1 MMKRALTLCVIFF
14 VAVTTGYSQIFTENF
29 NYPIGDSVSAHGNWV
44 AHSGAGSSNILVG
57 EGIEMAGYP
66 LSGGGAAYIYN
77 NGQDINRV
85 FDSVTTGSV
94 YASFLIKVT
103 AQPSVAGYFFHF
115 GHSVPMN
122 TFDFRARTWIKTSNA
137 GFQLGLSFATNT
149 QVYYNT
155 DLNLDQVYVVVVKY
169 KIIDGAAN
177 DEVSLYVFAQGDNFS
192 TEPGTPAVGPLVAD
206 GTEISVGAVALRQFN
221 ASEKVIFDNLIV
233 STDWPAGV
241 VPVEFSSF
249 AANSVDG
256 KVNLTWTTASETNN
270 RGFDVER
277 SSDNVNFQ
285 SIGFV
290 NGKGTST
297 STNAYSFVDEKA
309 ANGTLYYRLKQV
321 DFDGTTA
328 YSNTVEVSNEI
339 VTGFQLKQNYPNPF
353 NPSTTIKFSVDQ
365 VGIAT
370 LNVYNVT
377 GELVAQLFNN
387 NAEPGTLYSVNFDGS
402 NLTSGVY
409 FARLTQGNTSQ
420 NIKLILNK

>member
-1 MMKRALTLCVIFF
+1 
-14 VAVTTGYSQIFTENF
+14 
-29 NYPIGDSVSAHGNWV
+29 
-44 AHSGAGSSNILVG
+44 
-57 EGIEMAGYP
+57 
-66 LSGGGAAYIYN
+66 
-77 NGQDINRV
+77 
-85 FDSVTTGSV
+85 
-94 YASFLIKVT
+94 
-103 AQPSVAGYFFHF
+103 
-115 GHSVPMN
+115 
-122 TFDFRARTWIKTSNA
+122 
-137 GFQLGLSFATNT
+137 
-149 QVYYNT
+149 
-155 DLNLDQVYVVVVKY
+155 
-169 KIIDGAAN
+169 
-177 DEVSLYVFAQGDNFS
+177 
-192 TEPGTPAVGPLVAD
+192 
-206 GTEISVGAVALRQFN
+206 
-221 ASEKVIFDNLIV
+221 
-233 STDWPAGV
+233 
-241 VPVEFSSF
+241 
-249 AANSVDG
+249 
-256 KVNLTWTTASETNN
+256 
-270 RGFDVER
+270 VER